1 MKLPSKDWKY
11 SVKQAGFFHFILVG
25 IPSSLI
31 LSIKNRGVCVCMSV
45 GVLVYL
51 MFLLNLLTVPYNTAA
66 ATVFTSFIIVE
77 FVCSSL
83 ITKYIVKKL

>member
-1 MKLPSKDWKY
+1 
-11 SVKQAGFFHFILVG
+11 
-25 IPSSLI
+25 
-31 LSIKNRGVCVCMSV
+31 MSV